1 MGNPKAKNT
10 RLEIDGANVAS
21 SEGRAFARGRLLPI
35 ACVVGLIGAQAWM
48 PIIGL
53 LSDVYR
59 ASALSLGGLSALVL
73 PYLSTCAISA
83 AMFSLLRARGAQTS
97 GIYGAFVGALLTCLG
112 TAMLLLFDGLASS
125 KMGLLFALVGFLLGL
140 GNSLMVMT
148 WSLVIGRLA
157 GKALAG
163 VAFSVVIACCA
174 LAAFAQQAGANS
186 VLLFATAALSVLSAV
201 CYGFASACGEA
212 MEHQRPVSGLGQ
224 AYCRIAVSLGL
235 FGVLFSMMI
244 MQFSIAPHG
253 QASWFTW
260 MFGFAGIAV
269 AALLLAAGRAVRKTW
284 DFVFAYRFVAIP
296 VLIAF
301 FPFDPGSDF
310 SLKFAFWFSTLALWC
325 FLGIAPGVLREAA
338 AILHVPAFLTAG
350 IGVCGLAAGAAI
362 GYCVAWVVELIDPTP
377 NFYINVAAIVAMALG
392 LIGSNTVVTRGS
404 LARAYRK
411 ASAAVGETD
420 EVDFPLNEKVSLAVK
435 AYGLTG
441 RESDVLSILA
451 RGHGL
456 SRVQDE
462 LFISEG
468 TAITHRRHI
477 YQKLNVHS
485 KSELIDLVTRF
496 EIDGCDDD

>member
-201 CYGFASACGEA
+201 CYGFASARGEA

-269 AALLLAAGRAVRKTW
+269 AALRGRTGGTENVGFRIRLPFRCDPCA
-284 DFVFAYRFVAIP
+284 DCI
-296 VLIAF
+296 

-411 ASAAVGETD
+411 ASVAVGETD
-420 EVDFPLNEKVSLAVK
+420 EVDFPLNEKVSMAVK